1 MGEMGDGFQSEYEY
15 TEKDVALYALGVGAC
30 SSDACDS
37 IDLPFA
43 YNHLF
48 QDRFFVGTNLPH
60 STCYS
65 YPPCVTLPA
74 SLSFCPHSV
83 SHPIIISQTSS
94 PPLRFSS
101 PPPSS
106 SNYSPSMGS
115 CEWMGCGRAGNRIRS
130 FLPCSSLYTPHP
142 SPPPSLSD
150 SSLLMGSC
158 EWMGQDTSI
167 RVHDAGNCLLS
178 LPLSLLSL
186 YLHSLSPFRVI
197 HLPCIRL
204 RISRPSPSLS
214 SSPPLHSSPPSP
226 SFDPALLLHGEQYLC
241 LFRPLPTSAKAGGES
256 SAHISAEGQG
266 QAAIVD
272 VESPDPSTAP
282 CVVNR
287 ARISALKDKGRAA
300 IVDVETVSFDRESGA
315 RLAVNRAAIVE
326 AEAVS
331 FDRESGARLAVNRSS
346 IVLRGAGGFSSKLAS
361 TPATTPRPSAP
372 TTSTNPSQPQQQP
385 QQPPPARGSASV
397 ARQPSVRP
405 APHASAEERIPPNQ
419 ALLYRLCGDLN
430 PLHSDPEFA
439 ATAGYPRPILH
450 GLCTLGFATRAILRT
465 CCRGDPSLFH
475 SVQVRF
481 TGHVFPGETLI
492 TRTWQPVS
500 IPASSAAGEDEP
512 AGSGEGGVGAW
523 GRPLM
528 RVSFECWIAERN
540 RMVLS
545 GWMQLCADSE
555 GTDNEFTGRDVTG
568 GTRLAKPRL

>member
-48 QDRFFVGTNLPH
+48 QDRFFVLP
-60 STCYS
+60 TFA
-65 YPPCVTLPA
+65 VL
-74 SLSFCPHSV
+74 F
-83 SHPIIISQTSS
+83 
-94 PPLRFSS
+94 
-101 PPPSS
+101 PSS
-106 SNYSPSMGS
+106 LI
-115 CEWMGCGRAGNRIRS
+115 EQ
-130 FLPCSSLYTPHP
+130 
-142 SPPPSLSD
+142 
-150 SSLLMGSC
+150 LLAVDGL
-158 EWMGQDTSI
+158 
-167 RVHDAGNCLLS
+167 V
-178 LPLSLLSL
+178 
-186 YLHSLSPFRVI
+186 
-197 HLPCIRL
+197 
-204 RISRPSPSLS
+204 
-214 SSPPLHSSPPSP
+214 
-226 SFDPALLLHGEQYLC
+226 FDPALLLHGEQYLC
-241 LFRPLPTSAKAGGES
+241 LFRPLPTSAK
-256 SAHISAEGQG
+256 
-266 QAAIVD
+266 
-272 VESPDPSTAP
+272 
-282 CVVNR
+282 VVNR

-300 IVDVETVSFDRESGA
+300 IVDVET
-315 RLAVNRAAIVE
+315 
-326 AEAVS
+326 VS

>member
-1 MGEMGDGFQSEYEY
+1 MRHCQPLRLCRGCMSLPV
-15 TEKDVALYALGVGAC
+15 TVWHGV
-30 SSDACDS
+30 S
-37 IDLPFA
+37 L
-43 YNHLF
+43 
-48 QDRFFVGTNLPH
+48 
-60 STCYS
+60 
-65 YPPCVTLPA
+65 CVCWLA
-74 SLSFCPHSV
+74 G
-83 SHPIIISQTSS
+83 TSS

-115 CEWMGCGRAGNRIRS
+115 CEWMGCGRAGNHIRS

-158 EWMGQDTSI
+158 EWMGRDTST

-241 LFRPLPTSAKAGGES
+241 LFRPLPTSAKVVNRAR
-256 SAHISAEGQG
+256 ISALKDKGG
-266 QAAIVD
+266 TAIVD
-272 VESPDPSTAP
+272 VET
-282 CVVNR
+282 VVNR

-315 RLAVNRAAIVE
+315 RLAVNRDLKDKGRAAIVE

-331 FDRESGARLAVNRSS
+331 FDRESGARLAVN
-346 IVLRGAGGFSSKLAS
+346 
-361 TPATTPRPSAP
+361 
-372 TTSTNPSQPQQQP
+372 
-385 QQPPPARGSASV
+385 SASV